1 MEYKKCKTEF
11 IDVIERDVT
20 EDGTLITYKD
30 SKGNCRTVNITN
42 KDYGILRG
50 QKILIGHID
59 ENVLGYCKN
68 KKDAINY
75 TKFLKDEINK
85 HKINPELSYFIISTK
100 EEKRKLVIHRNINP
114 LSWTLAF
121 PITILLFILISG
133 FIDANILANSA
144 MAIPIITFLIGV
156 FTIIGYEISIEIKGN
171 IADKFSNKY
180 IDFIVDEFEQKLTN
194 ERHNFNE

>member
-1 MEYKKCKTEF
+1 
-11 IDVIERDVT
+11 
-20 EDGTLITYKD
+20 
-30 SKGNCRTVNITN
+30 
-42 KDYGILRG
+42 
-50 QKILIGHID
+50 
-59 ENVLGYCKN
+59 
-68 KKDAINY
+68 
-75 TKFLKDEINK
+75 
-85 HKINPELSYFIISTK
+85 
-100 EEKRKLVIHRNINP
+100 

-133 FIDANILANSA
+133 FLDANILANSA

>member
-20 EDGTLITYKD
+20 DDGTIITYKD
-30 SKGNCRTVNITN
+30 SKGNCRTLNITN

-50 QKILIGHID
+50 QKLLIGHID
-59 ENVLGYCKN
+59 DNILGYCKN

-85 HKINPELSYFIISTK
+85 HKINPESSYFIISTK
-100 EEKRKLVIHRNINP
+100 KEKRKLVIHRNINS
-114 LSWTLAF
+114 LSWMLAF
-121 PITILLFILISG
+121 PITILLFILISA
-133 FIDANILANSA
+133 FVDANILDNAA
-144 MAIPIITFLIGV
+144 MAIPIITFLTGA
-156 FTIIGYEISIEIKGN
+156 FTIIGYEISIDVKGN

-194 ERHNFNE
+194 EKHNF